1 MEPPPRVS
9 RVKKLSPDEKNQ
21 EIMRCLPL
29 LIPLGEN
36 IANLKDSMNEAL
48 DKITKLEHE
57 FGINH
62 PNNGS
67 IDDIE
72 TFQDNF
78 KTAQFNSLDNI
89 NKTSSINSSNRS
101 RDALY
106 LSGVSSFTQPLPD
119 ISGENKSFCCSKKN
133 CIINMTTVQYH
144 KRVKL

>member
-1 MEPPPRVS
+1 MITFHEF
-9 RVKKLSPDEKNQ
+9 KKLSPDEKNE

-57 FGINH
+57 YGIH
-62 PNNGS
+62 RPNTGS
-67 IDDIE
+67 DDDIE
-72 TFQDNF
+72 TSQNNF
-78 KTAQFNSLDNI
+78 KTDQFNSLDNI
-89 NKTSSINSSNRS
+89 NKTSSVNSSNRS

-119 ISGENKSFCCSKKN
+119 ISGENK
-133 CIINMTTVQYH
+133 
-144 KRVKL
+144 